1 MSRVVVEM
9 PKHPIPGKSH
19 EAGGEVF
26 NGFGGRVVIH
36 AVIVTMGGGNEG
48 DDSVRE
54 VMFGDLYGN
63 RSYVGWGKEL

>member
-36 AVIVTMGGGNEG
+36 AVIVTMGGGWEG
-48 DDSVRE
+48 R
-54 VMFGDLYGN
+54 
-63 RSYVGWGKEL
+63 